1 MTLIDINLRTQGL
14 AENMHFCSCN
24 RTPKWEGLRR
34 DNHSELQTASV
45 SQQLATVDLRNQIYQ
60 IRLGHLVADIATRG
74 TILQT
79 GALPST
85 WPASCS
91 GYLLISFVPWV
102 DLDRENLRNSEPP
115 ILPLQG
121 CPMNN
126 PASRCSGW
134 RGRILVGYAFLRIA
148 REVGAVQVLSFLAI
162 V

>member
-1 MTLIDINLRTQGL
+1 MSR
-14 AENMHFCSCN
+14 
-24 RTPKWEGLRR
+24 
-34 DNHSELQTASV
+34 
-45 SQQLATVDLRNQIYQ
+45 QLATVDLRNQIYQ

-74 TILQT
+74 TGDRDAILQT

-85 WPASCS
+85 WRVSCS